1 VRRPDRAGTAPS
13 GHAPRV
19 PARRTAHQPDAG
31 GDDAGATRLLL
42 GGALSSVQLRVRLQP
57 RAARSEMTGERD
69 GALLVGVEGVDEAAL
84 RSALGLPA
92 TP

>member
-1 VRRPDRAGTAPS
+1 
-13 GHAPRV
+13 
-19 PARRTAHQPDAG
+19 
-31 GDDAGATRLLL
+31 
-42 GGALSSVQLRVRLQP
+42 VRLQP

>member
-13 GHAPRV
+13 GHPPRV
-19 PARRTAHQPDAG
+19 PARRTAHPPDAG
-31 GDDAGATRLLL
+31 GDDAGAIRLLL
-42 GGALSSVQLRVRLQP
+42 DGALSSVQLRVRLQP
-57 RAARSEMTGERD
+57 RASRSKITAERD
-69 GALLVGVEGVDEAAL
+69 GALVVRVDDVDEAAL